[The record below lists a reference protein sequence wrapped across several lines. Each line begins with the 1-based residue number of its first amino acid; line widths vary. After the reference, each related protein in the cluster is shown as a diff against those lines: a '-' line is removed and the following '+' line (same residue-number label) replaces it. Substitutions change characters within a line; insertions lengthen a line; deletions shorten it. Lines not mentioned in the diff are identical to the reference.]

1 MIDDRTF
8 DFIDA
13 VIHKDYKT
21 ATSIALDIEQGEQI
35 SLLTLNGY
43 ITPCPYREDCA
54 TYKVSDGVRPDGTT
68 YSRGCDGSCYWCGR
82 HDR

>member
-35 SLLTLNGY
+35 SMFK
-43 ITPCPYREDCA
+43 EEEE
-54 TYKVSDGVRPDGTT
+54 
-68 YSRGCDGSCYWCGR
+68 
-82 HDR
+82 